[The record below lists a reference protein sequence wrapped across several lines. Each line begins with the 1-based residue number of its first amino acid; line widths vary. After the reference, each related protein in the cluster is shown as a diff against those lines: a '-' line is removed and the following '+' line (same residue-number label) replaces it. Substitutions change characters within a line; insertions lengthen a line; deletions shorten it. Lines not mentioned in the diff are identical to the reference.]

1 MSLGG
6 KGAFFRRGMGGTLQ
20 VDTMHYFLCM
30 PQATMHAGW
39 MLQIAFKRAFH
50 KSALALIDI
59 ISSFEDSDPSDTSVR
74 L

>member
-50 KSALALIDI
+50 MHLPQVC
-59 ISSFEDSDPSDTSVR
+59 FGSD
-74 L
+74 

>member
-6 KGAFFRRGMGGTLQ
+6 GGLFFAEGLGELQ

-39 MLQIAFKRAFH
+39 MLQIAFKRAVHMHLPQVCFG
-50 KSALALIDI
+50 
-59 ISSFEDSDPSDTSVR
+59 SD
-74 L
+74 